1 MNVVHHRLAEVFF
14 VIYRGTSRE
23 TTLECRNRIP
33 SHQMQ
38 LPNPIS
44 MIHQFLKSVNQVVGN
59 FKTISDNW
67 AFVRQSDFYLK
78 AELSVD

>member
-1 MNVVHHRLAEVFF
+1 MKCIMNVVHHRLAEVFF

-44 MIHQFLKSVNQVVGN
+44 MIHQFNS
-59 FKTISDNW
+59 
-67 AFVRQSDFYLK
+67 
-78 AELSVD
+78 